1 VLALDDERRWYRY
14 HPLFRDA
21 LLARLQA
28 VEPEQVRLLHR
39 MAAAWYARQQRDAEA
54 IAHALE
60 AEDWPTAARL
70 IERFMVPESWHNE
83 YQLLRHW
90 LTRLPADVLRTRPHL
105 SLLLAQAIVFTTQS
119 GPDTLSLVED
129 PLRTALQGY
138 RETSDQTG
146 EGFVL
151 VARAVL
157 LGLQGEFSAAFV
169 LAREAF
175 PLLPAEDRKW
185 RGLCLSLLATEAVLR
200 GQHERASTLLTRA
213 LTFHQVS
220 GVLPATQFVRL
231 LLADIALSRGELE
244 HAHSWFQQ
252 VLASASEQPE
262 HSGPQ
267 LTYEAGTRCAP
278 FERLAWYG
286 LAALSFE
293 RNDLAEAQRCLQE
306 AKAVDQEALLHVLT
320 PGLLLYVRLLQAL
333 GQAEVARTRLLELE
347 ASVSRSDVRRDVS
360 LCQAWLALAQ
370 GDLAAAQHWAA
381 ELAEAGVP
389 LALVR
394 REEETL
400 LHARLRIEEGKPES
414 TLAGLAPLLQEAG
427 DAGRLHRTLQ
437 ILVLQAR
444 AQASCGNDVQARMT
458 VLQAVVLASKAGYQ
472 RLFLEEG
479 QFMKTILQHLLSDL
493 QEPALASFVRH
504 LLLAFGPALA
514 PASAEEEPPVR
525 REPLTVQEQRVLG
538 LLAEGAS
545 NQEIARA
552 LVIGLS
558 TAKKHV
564 SNLLNKLG
572 AQNRTQAIVR
582 ARADG
587 LL

>member
-1 VLALDDERRWYRY
+1 
-14 HPLFRDA
+14 
-21 LLARLQA
+21 
-28 VEPEQVRLLHR
+28 
-39 MAAAWYARQQRDAEA
+39 
-54 IAHALE
+54 
-60 AEDWPTAARL
+60 
-70 IERFMVPESWHNE
+70 
-83 YQLLRHW
+83 
-90 LTRLPADVLRTRPHL
+90 
-105 SLLLAQAIVFTTQS
+105 
-119 GPDTLSLVED
+119 
-129 PLRTALQGY
+129 LQGY
-138 RETSDQTG
+138 REASDQAG

-157 LGLQGEFSAAFV
+157 LGLQGEFSAAFA

-175 PLLPAEDRKW
+175 PLLPPEDRKW

-200 GQHERASTLLTRA
+200 GQYERASTLLTRA
-213 LTFHQVS
+213 LAFHQVS

-231 LLADIALSRGELE
+231 LLADVALSRGELE

-252 VLASASEQPE
+252 VLASASEQLE
-262 HSGPQ
+262 YTGSQ
-267 LTYEAGTRCAP
+267 LTHEAGTRYAH

-286 LAALSFE
+286 LAALAFE

-306 AKAVDQEALLHVLT
+306 ANAVGQEALLHVLT
-320 PGLLLYVRLLQAL
+320 AGLLLYVRLQQAL
-333 GQAEVARTRLLELE
+333 GEAELARTRLLELE
-347 ASVSRSDVRRDVS
+347 ASMSRSDVRREVS

-370 GDLAAAQHWAA
+370 GDLAAAQHWAT
-381 ELAEAGVP
+381 ELAEAGAS

-400 LHARLRIEEGKPES
+400 LRARLRIAEGQEDRA
-414 TLAGLAPLLQEAG
+414 LAELAPLLQETR
-427 DAGRLHRTLQ
+427 DAGRLHRALQ

-444 AQASCGNDVQARMT
+444 AQAAGGNDVQARMT
-458 VLQAVVLASKAGYQ
+458 VLQAVTLASKAGYQ

-479 QFMKTILQHLLSDL
+479 QFMKTVLQHLLSDL
-493 QEPALASFVRH
+493 QEPALASFVRR
-504 LLLAFGPALA
+504 LLLAFGPVLDPAA
-514 PASAEEEPPVR
+514 ASAEEEPSVL
-525 REPLTVQEQRVLG
+525 REPLTVQEQRVLS

-545 NQEIARA
+545 NQEIAST

-564 SNLLNKLG
+564 SNLLSKLG

-582 ARADG
+582 ARANG